1 MNEFLDDDQPQYL
14 KPSKSSL
21 KRESEGLQMVA
32 AELADLSSAQLSEMG
47 LPEKLTNAIAEAAG
61 MPPKGARKRQL
72 KYIAALLRD
81 MDAEPVKEKLAKLK
95 NQSVHSAREHHK
107 IERWRDRLLSEDN
120 QALTELLE
128 EVPQADRQ
136 ELRQLIRNAKK
147 EIEMDKPHRFYRQ
160 LFRYLKELFGH
171 Q

>member
-1 MNEFLDDDQPQYL
+1 MNDILDEYQQEPQ

-21 KRESEGLQMVA
+21 KRESLGFQQVA
-32 AELADLSSAQLSEMG
+32 AELADLSSAQLSEMD
-47 LPEKLTNAIAEAAG
+47 LPEKLSNAIREAAG

-72 KYIAALLRD
+72 KYVAAMLRD

-107 IERWRDRLLSEDN
+107 VERWRDRLLTEDD

-128 EVPQADRQ
+128 ELPEADRQ
-136 ELRQLIRNAKK
+136 QLRQLIRNAKK
-147 EIEMDKPHRFYRQ
+147 ELETDKPHRFYRQ
-160 LFRYLKELFGH
+160 LFRYLKELFDH